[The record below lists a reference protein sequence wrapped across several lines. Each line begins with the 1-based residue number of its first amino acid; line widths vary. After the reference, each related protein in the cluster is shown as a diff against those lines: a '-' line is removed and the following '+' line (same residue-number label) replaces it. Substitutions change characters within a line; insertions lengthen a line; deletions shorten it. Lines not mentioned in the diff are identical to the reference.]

1 VIYTLLYQG
10 MVRKEFMKKAVK
22 IILSLF
28 IFLLLPVIIFVLITS
43 HSAVLGGIRSYDVMT
58 GSMEP
63 VLRVGSMVF
72 TRPAPAYQV
81 GDVIT
86 FKRGNITVTHRIF
99 ETKDNQFITKGDA
112 NKSPDPQPVAKSQIV
127 GKNFLTVP
135 NIGKLTNFVKTI
147 PGFLLIII
155 LPLFIYIGFELNT
168 IKEEY
173 KKEIRKQV
181 LSEFHKVKVYE

>member
-1 VIYTLLYQG
+1 
-10 MVRKEFMKKAVK
+10 MKKAKNIIK
-22 IILSLF
+22 IVLSLF
-28 IFLLLPVIIFVLITS
+28 IFTLIPAVVFTLITS

-63 VLRVGSMVF
+63 VLHVGSMVF
-72 TRPAPAYQV
+72 TKPAATYQV

-99 ETKDNQFITKGDA
+99 GTKDNMFITKGDA
-112 NKSPDPQPVAKSQIV
+112 NKSQDPQLVSKSQII
-127 GKNFLTVP
+127 GKNFFVIP
-135 NIGKLTNFVKTI
+135 NIGKITGFVKTV
-147 PGFLLIII
+147 PGFLLVIV
-155 LPLFIYIGFELNT
+155 LPLMVYIGFEINT

-181 LSEFHKVKVYE
+181 LSEFHMINV